1 MARTG
6 RRKGR
11 PDTRETILRAA
22 REAFA
27 ERGFDGAS
35 VRAIA
40 TSAGVDPALVYHY
53 FATKNELFLA
63 VVGAPIDPVGF
74 IEDAAAGSENE
85 LGERLVRTFASV
97 WGDPKFGPAVVAV
110 LRSAIAHE
118 WSARLLRDFAT
129 TQILRRIV
137 ANLNLPPD
145 EAALRSALVAS
156 QMLGL
161 GVTRY
166 LFKLEP
172 IASLDVDAL
181 VGVIGPTVQRYLTG
195 ELPASALPERSILH

>member
-74 IEDAAAGSENE
+74 IEDAATGSENE
-85 LGERLVRTFASV
+85 LGERLVRTFVSV

-137 ANLNLPPD
+137 ANLDLPPD

-172 IASLDVDAL
+172 IASLDVDVL

-195 ELPASALPERSILH
+195 ELPASALPERSKLH